1 MWLILE
7 ENSFNFNEKH
17 FVQTYGIAIKG
28 VARGVLGCP
37 WPHLLQAF
45 FNQTTYN
52 RWRKCHDDTL
62 AIVTIWWI
70 PSLWQSVTPPLWK
83 ILATPL
89 IAMGTKMAVAFSVF
103 FLWRTLKND
112 CYSRFSAHR
121 NPMFGRG
128 LSMTYFLC
136 GTLQWSKFPYLLT
149 ALTRST
155 YDQVYLWNVIRTRL
169 FLDTEVV
176 KRPRLPNAL
185 VSRYRGCQKTSP
197 SISWNS
203 RFSNLL

>member
-62 AIVTIWWI
+62 AMVTIWWI

-103 FLWRTLKND
+103 FYGGPWKTTAILGFQPTETL
-112 CYSRFSAHR
+112 C
-121 NPMFGRG
+121 
-128 LSMTYFLC
+128 LEE
-136 GTLQWSKFPYLLT
+136 
-149 ALTRST
+149 
-155 YDQVYLWNVIRTRL
+155 VYRWHIFFVEHYNG
-169 FLDTEVV
+169 
-176 KRPRLPNAL
+176 
-185 VSRYRGCQKTSP
+185 VSFHIC
-197 SISWNS
+197 
-203 RFSNLL
+203 